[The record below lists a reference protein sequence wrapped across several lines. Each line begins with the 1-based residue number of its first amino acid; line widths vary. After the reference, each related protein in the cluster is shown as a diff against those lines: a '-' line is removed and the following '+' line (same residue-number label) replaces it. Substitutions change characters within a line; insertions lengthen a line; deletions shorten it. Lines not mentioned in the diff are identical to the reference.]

1 MLSRAGPFGAGNPEP
16 LLAMPAHTIA
26 FADPVGENHVRV
38 RLRSRDGKPVNAIA
52 FRAAGHPLGKAL
64 LENRGRVVH
73 AAGHVAIDR
82 WQGDERVQLRLVD
95 VAASS
100 SAPA

>member
-1 MLSRAGPFGAGNPEP
+1 
-16 LLAMPAHTIA
+16 
-26 FADPVGENHVRV
+26 
-38 RLRSRDGKPVNAIA
+38 
-52 FRAAGHPLGKAL
+52 
-64 LENRGRVVH
+64 VH